1 MTSVS
6 IDSIGDSVGAV
17 ELMYETGWTDGLPVV
32 PPTKARVQEFID
44 YLKRSPDELIGEIPP
59 LGGKATVERIAVN
72 AVMAGCLPEYM
83 PVVITAIEAMMND
96 RFNLRGVQ
104 CSTGIH
110 CPLVMVNGPIAKEL
124 NINSGYNCF
133 GQGWR
138 ANATIGRAVKLVL
151 VNLGG
156 AFPGEINKSTFG
168 HPGAYTYCMA
178 EDEDAN
184 PWEPFHVE
192 DGFSETDSTVTVY
205 PAEAPHNI
213 MYHAANPRDFLTVLA
228 DSMCTLGNVQ
238 MYVMGDTF
246 VVLGPEHARMLAE
259 AGWKKRDVR
268 QFLFEH
274 ARKPVRLLRRG
285 GPPQG
290 DVRRDLFWPR
300 FVDPN
305 DDDQMVP
312 VVRRVENINIIVA
325 GGAGGPH
332 SAYLPGWGSARITK
346 RIETP

>member
-1 MTSVS
+1 MNTLSADQPGV
-6 IDSIGDSVGAV
+6 I

-32 PPTKARVQEFID
+32 PPTKERVQEFLD
-44 YLKRSPDELIGEIPP
+44 YQQLSPDEVIAEVPP

-83 PVVITAIEAMMND
+83 PVIVASLQAMMD
-96 RFNLRGVQ
+96 ERFNLRGVQ

-110 CPLVMVNGPIAKEL
+110 TPLLIVNGPIAKRL
-124 NINSGYNCF
+124 NINSGHNCF

-156 AFPGEINKSTFG
+156 AIPGQTNMSTFG
-168 HPGAYTYCMA
+168 HPGSYTYCVA
-178 EDEDAN
+178 EDQDAN
-184 PWEPFHVE
+184 PWESLHVE
-192 DGFSETDSTVTVY
+192 AGFQESDDTVTVY
-205 PAEAPHNI
+205 PAEAPHNV
-213 MYHAANPRDFLTVLA
+213 MYHAGDARDFLTVLA

-259 AGWKKRDVR
+259 AGWRKRDVR
-268 QFLFEH
+268 MFLFEH
-274 ARKPVRLLRRG
+274 ARKTVGLLRRG

-290 DVRRDLFWPR
+290 DSRRAMFWPR
-300 FVDPN
+300 FVDPS
-305 DDDQMVP
+305 DDTERVP
-312 VVRRVENINIIVA
+312 VVRRPDNINIMVA

-332 SAYLPGWGSARITK
+332 SAYLPGWGSAKVIRQIQV
-346 RIETP
+346 P